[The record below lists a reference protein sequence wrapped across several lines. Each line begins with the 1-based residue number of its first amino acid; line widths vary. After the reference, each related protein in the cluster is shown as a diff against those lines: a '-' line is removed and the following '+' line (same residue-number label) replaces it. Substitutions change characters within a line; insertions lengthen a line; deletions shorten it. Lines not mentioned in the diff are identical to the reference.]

1 MHVQLKVNCDSLFLT
16 LLLTK
21 VDLVKHAKSNFCSKL
36 SLRVIQSL
44 LTSWSGINV
53 ADYESKATNIINC
66 WCNVTHA
73 SRRSSY
79 FYLSYSTLLPPSEIS
94 YNIVATFGNS
104 SLVDGRQVHPILSLF
119 AYMHEHAIF
128 LQFGSSM
135 ICFCSTQ
142 AQLALYKSWKE
153 VLDCRKWNCS
163 SVPVIT
169 LFVPTSTGMILGL
182 PWLRAM
188 CIAIKLLG
196 PLVIQIS
203 QVFQI
208 SRSPRCH
215 PGPDIPELLKIS
227 LE

>member
-1 MHVQLKVNCDSLFLT
+1 MGGKCIPFW
-16 LLLTK
+16 
-21 VDLVKHAKSNFCSKL
+21 A
-36 SLRVIQSL
+36 
-44 LTSWSGINV
+44 
-53 ADYESKATNIINC
+53 
-66 WCNVTHA
+66 
-73 SRRSSY
+73 
-79 FYLSYSTLLPPSEIS
+79 YL
-94 YNIVATFGNS
+94 
-104 SLVDGRQVHPILSLF
+104 PICMSMQF
-119 AYMHEHAIF
+119 F
-128 LQFGSSM
+128 LQFDSSM

-227 LE
+227 LEWWRSDWVWQELCQRLRASQRWGLRLQATAHFRAASHRTKGSHSIFC

>member
-1 MHVQLKVNCDSLFLT
+1 MGGKCIPFW
-16 LLLTK
+16 
-21 VDLVKHAKSNFCSKL
+21 A
-36 SLRVIQSL
+36 
-44 LTSWSGINV
+44 
-53 ADYESKATNIINC
+53 
-66 WCNVTHA
+66 
-73 SRRSSY
+73 
-79 FYLSYSTLLPPSEIS
+79 YL
-94 YNIVATFGNS
+94 
-104 SLVDGRQVHPILSLF
+104 PICMSMQF
-119 AYMHEHAIF
+119 F
-128 LQFGSSM
+128 LQFDSSM

-227 LE
+227 LEWWRCLLLKWLGLAGALPKTQSKSEVGTQVAGYCTL